1 MNVPTWGYLAILLFS
16 LAGLGL
22 TDWRHSLAFRVNPK
36 AASITMAVGIVF
48 FLLWDF
54 AGIAL
59 GIFFR
64 GDAPHLSGIMLAPE
78 LPLEEIFFLA
88 LLCYSTLIGYAIIER
103 LLRAR
108 SSRYGGAA

>member
-1 MNVPTWGYLAILLFS
+1 VSLPTWGYLAILVVS

-22 TDWRHSLAFRVNPK
+22 TDWRHRLAFRVNPK
-36 AASITMAVGIVF
+36 AAGITVAVGVAF

-64 GDAPHLSGIMLAPE
+64 GDAPHLTGIMLAPE
-78 LPLEEIFFLA
+78 LPLEELFFLT

-103 LLRAR
+103 MVRKYSA
-108 SSRYGGAA
+108 RYGGSA

>member
-1 MNVPTWGYLAILLFS
+1 MLPGWGYLAILLVS

-22 TDWRHSLAFRVNPK
+22 TDWRHRLAFRVHPK
-36 AASITMAVGIVF
+36 AAAITLSVAMVF
-48 FLLWDF
+48 FLIWDF

-64 GDAPHLSGIMLAPE
+64 GDAPHLTGIMLAPE

-88 LLCYSTLIGYAIIER
+88 LLSYSTLIGYAIIER
-103 LLRAR
+103 LVKRVR
-108 SSRYGGAA
+108 K